1 LRSRVVALKGK
12 WWTDGNAPLVPFR
25 DKDNSPVA
33 LLPAKGKGYELFDPA
48 DLRTTKVS
56 ATVAL
61 TLNGFAHTF
70 YRRLPDEKLGAS
82 ALLSYGLRHS
92 QRELSAILL
101 MGIGSG
107 LLSLG
112 TPVATGILFNSIIPG
127 AQRSVRLP
135 ILVFSERIV
144 GSRQSP
150 LGSRHGTRGTTR
162 CMLRSRSAWEKCNAS
177 TESDGVSVMRMH
189 LKTGVLLFAATL
201 RTGTRTL
208 VSG

>member
-12 WWTDGNAPLVPFR
+12 WWTDGNAAPLVAFR

-70 YRRLPDEKLGAS
+70 YRRLPNEKLGAS
-82 ALLSYGLRHS
+82 ALLSYGLRDS

-107 LLSLG
+107 VLSLG

-127 AQRSVRLP
+127 AQRSQL
-135 ILVFSERIV
+135 LLMAAFLFS
-144 GSRQSP
+144 G
-150 LGSRHGTRGTTR
+150 
-162 CMLRSRSAWEKCNAS
+162 
-177 TESDGVSVMRMH
+177 
-189 LKTGVLLFAATL
+189 
-201 RTGTRTL
+201 
-208 VSG
+208 